1 MRTRNC
7 PKYLDLDIIL
17 VFIWENAFSKKLL
30 LYSKLYRMMII
41 ILLDLV
47 FVFYNKSQSILAAVL
62 KLLKNITENYHMFRK
77 NLLAIFLIE

>member
-30 LYSKLYRMMII
+30 LYSKLYRMMTI